1 MSLYNNGLIPK
12 ILLSGGINKTTIQN
26 EAKKMAKN
34 LIMMDV
40 KKDDLILEN
49 QSTNSLENVLFFKD
63 KIEKNF
69 RVLKK

>member
-1 MSLYNNGLIPK
+1 M
-12 ILLSGGINKTTIQN
+12 LSGGINKTTIQN